1 VAHPQLLQD
10 WLEYISTRHWQS
22 IDMGLER
29 MQSMV
34 ASLGLARPAGTIIT
48 VAGTNGKGST
58 CVAAEALLQCAGK
71 RVGTT
76 VSPHVHRFNERIRV
90 AGVEVDDDLICEAFA
105 AIEAVRSETPLT
117 YFEFAALAS
126 LWIFRQAEVDVAI
139 LEIGL
144 GGRLDAYNAIDA
156 DIAVI
161 TSIGLDHQ
169 GFLGDTPEAIAA
181 EKAGILRP
189 GQQVVLGP
197 DMPATVKRACD
208 ELALTPMVLGETHLV
223 EVDAGNGCWTL
234 HGEQTA
240 EIERVPM
247 GALAPQ
253 NLALAYLAAGCVAAV
268 PEQVVGNVSQQA
280 ALPGRMQQIS
290 RDGRIWLLD
299 VAHNPAG
306 ADFLKQALADR
317 GLQPSL
323 LVCGML
329 EDKDHAGVI
338 TRIRAELDAPWLLLD
353 TVAERGLSGA
363 ELAARCGFEASNAVN
378 WSDLFDTANSATQP
392 GDVILLFGSF
402 NVIEQFALLD
412 GA

>member
-1 VAHPQLLQD
+1 MEHPQLLED

-29 MQSMV
+29 MQGMV
-34 ASLGLARPAGTIIT
+34 RSLGLSRPAGTVIT

-58 CVAAEALLQCAGK
+58 CVAAEALLLCAGK

-76 VSPHVHRFNERIRV
+76 LSPHVQRFNERIRV
-90 AGVEVDDDLICEAFA
+90 AGAEVEDDLICEAFA
-105 AIEAVRSETPLT
+105 AVEGARGETPLT

-144 GGRLDAYNAIDA
+144 GGRLDAYNVIDA

-169 GFLGDTPEAIAA
+169 SFLGNTREAIGA

-197 DMPATVKRACD
+197 DMPVAVRHACA
-208 ELALTPMVLGETHLV
+208 ELGLTPTVLGESHLL
-223 EVDAGNGCWTL
+223 EIDAGERCWTL
-234 HGEQTA
+234 HGPQTT
-240 EIERVPM
+240 EVERVPM

-253 NLALAYLAAGCVAAV
+253 NLALAYLAAGRVAAL
-268 PEQVVGNVSQQA
+268 PDHVVGKVSQQA
-280 ALPGRMQQIS
+280 AIPGRMQQVI
-290 RDGRIWLLD
+290 RDDRTWLLD

-306 ADFLKQALADR
+306 AAFLTQALADR
-317 GLQPSL
+317 GLHPSL
-323 LVCGML
+323 VVCGML
-329 EDKDHAGVI
+329 ADKDHAGVI
-338 TRIRAELDAPWLLLD
+338 AGIRAELDAPWLLVD
-353 TVAERGLSGA
+353 TIAERGISGL
-363 ELAARCGFEASNAVN
+363 ELAERGGLEVANPVS
-378 WSDLFDTANSATQP
+378 WSDLFDTVNSATQP

-402 NVIEQFALLD
+402 NVIERFALLD